1 MSMYDIYRGI
11 TKAKVFAGDTILF
24 WKDSWNTDTL
34 QDRYPRAFLFARN
47 PDVSVRHLLSSERL
61 GEVFHLPLSVEAK
74 NEVIQIQSETLEM
87 ALNEDR
93 DVWSCVWGGDK
104 LSIFQIL

>member
-1 MSMYDIYRGI
+1 MSMSDIYRGI
-11 TKAKVFAGDTILF
+11 TKAEVFAGDTILF

-34 QDRYPRAFLFARN
+34 QDRYPRAFSFARN